1 MAVHT
6 TLGWE
11 AKTLRGAKFC
21 LPSAQ
26 APTAMWINRAQA
38 KALSD

>member
-1 MAVHT
+1 MAMHA

-11 AKTLRGAKFC
+11 AKTLLGAKFC
-21 LPSAQ
+21 LPCAQ

-38 KALSD
+38 KAVSD

>member
-11 AKTLRGAKFC
+11 AKTLLKAKFC
-21 LPSAQ
+21 LPSTQ

-38 KALSD
+38 KAVFD